1 MTETNWRSNPKT
13 PCSICGDT
21 DGSCKQN
28 GELIL
33 CYKGQEN
40 HDKAPEGYRYVKAA
54 GDGMGGIFAP
64 AKAPTQNPEPEEYI
78 YYNSHGDYYMKVARF
93 YRGGKKQ
100 FAQSHWDGSK
110 WVKGLPKGF
119 VRVPFNL
126 QCVKHH
132 NLILVVEGEKDAK
145 TATFSGLDTA
155 LDSLTTTN
163 PQGAGK
169 WPKGWGETYLKGKDV
184 VIIPDNDEPGRDHAR
199 QVWADVQPHAKTV
212 VVLLLPDLPEKGDLT
227 DYLERGGSVK
237 SVAEMV
243 KSALAQPEKH
253 GIDQLGSL
261 DAAKPEEQPEP
272 PAPPPPPPKPAL
284 ARRFD
289 AVKGIVGNNLRLNL
303 LTKEIELD
311 GEPLNRDSL
320 IIRLA
325 CDYRVNVPDNH
336 ADKICAAVAR
346 ENAYHPVRDYLD
358 TVAKQHS
365 DATFLDDLAYRYL
378 GTDNPLHQTFL
389 RKWLISCV
397 ARIYKPGCKLDT
409 ALILQGKQGVRKST
423 FFKTLASQKWFDDS
437 MGNASDRDERLK
449 MHMVWIIEWAELEAV
464 FKRKDVSVVK
474 SFLTTTTDLIRAP
487 YERTTSRY
495 ARQCVIVG
503 TTNEQDFLADS
514 TGNRRFWVIPVTTEI
529 DTDQLTAERDQIWA
543 AAVAAFNT
551 GEPWYLS
558 REDSKEA
565 EDAAS
570 DYQITDPWLEVIDR
584 YLDPFNEV
592 SMQEVLKD
600 ALKIPIDRFDRAAEM
615 RVGRCMRQLNWE
627 VRIKKQDGKCV
638 RRWARQ

>member
-1 MTETNWRSNPKT
+1 
-13 PCSICGDT
+13 
-21 DGSCKQN
+21 
-28 GELIL
+28 
-33 CYKGQEN
+33 
-40 HDKAPEGYRYVKAA
+40 
-54 GDGMGGIFAP
+54 MGGIFAP
-64 AKAPTQNPEPEEYI
+64 AKEQAKREAEEYI
-78 YYNSHGDYYMKVARF
+78 YLNEDGGNHHKVLRYHTNA
-93 YRGGKKQ
+93 GKKA
-100 FAQSHWDGSK
+100 FAQWHWAKGG

-119 VRVPFNL
+119 EPVPYRLPAVNNYGF
-126 QCVKHH
+126 V
-132 NLILVVEGEKDAK
+132 LIVEGEKDCETAK
-145 TATFSGLDTA
+145 QSGLEQI
-155 LDSLTTTN
+155 LGCITTTN
-163 PQGAGK
+163 PGGAGK
-169 WPKGWGETYLKGKDV
+169 WPVDWGQKYFYGKSV
-184 VIIPDNDEPGRDHAR
+184 VIVPDNDQPGIDHAKR
-199 QVWADVQPHAKTV
+199 LYTTV
-212 VVLLLPDLPEKGDLT
+212 VDHAAEVIILQLPGIGDKGDLS
-227 DYLERGGSVK
+227 DYLALPGGGVK
-237 SVAEMV
+237 NFAKLVWD
-243 KSALAQPEKH
+243 ALKDPEKH
-253 GIDQLGSL
+253 KLDQCGIE
-261 DAAKPEEQPEP
+261 AKPEEP
-272 PAPPPPPPKPAL
+272 PAPPPPEKPAL

-289 AVKGIVGNNLRLNL
+289 AVKRIVGDNLRLNL

-311 GEPLNRDSL
+311 GEPLNRDNL

-336 ADKICAAVAR
+336 ADKITGAIAKIY
-346 ENAYHPVRDYLD
+346 AYHPVRDYLD
-358 TVAKQHS
+358 SVTKTHGN
-365 DATFLDDLAYRYL
+365 DTTILDDLAHQYL

-423 FFKTLASQKWFDDS
+423 FFKTLASQRWFDDS

-529 DTDQLTAERDQIWA
+529 DTDQLTAARDQIWA
-543 AAVAAFNT
+543 AAVAAFNA

-558 REDSKEA
+558 REDSKQA
-565 EDAAS
+565 EDAAA
-570 DYQITDPWLEVIDR
+570 DYQVTDPWLEVIDK
-584 YLDPFNEV
+584 YLEPFNEV

-627 VRIKKQDGKCV
+627 VRVKKIDGKCV
-638 RRWARQ
+638 RRWERQ